1 MLVVATLFSFAI
13 FNEPKKPLIGSM
25 NFYGTELRSVE
36 QGRLYG
42 AEY

>member
-1 MLVVATLFSFAI
+1 MLVVATLCSFAV
-13 FNEPKKPLIGSM
+13 FSEPKKPLIGSM
-25 NFYGTELRSVE
+25 NFYGTELRDVE

>member
-1 MLVVATLFSFAI
+1 MLVVAILFSFAF
-13 FNEPKKPLIGSM
+13 FNEQKKPLIDSM

-42 AEY
+42 AEH